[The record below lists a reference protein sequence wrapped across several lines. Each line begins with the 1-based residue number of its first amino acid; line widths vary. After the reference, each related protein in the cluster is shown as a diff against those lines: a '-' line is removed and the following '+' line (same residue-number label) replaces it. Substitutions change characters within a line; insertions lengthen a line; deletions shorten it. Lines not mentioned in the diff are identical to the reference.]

1 MKKKAKKDYCI
12 YDCTVSAKLKME
24 KNFRTIQA
32 KAYLEG
38 TDPRAYS
45 LWDVE
50 RACFTSISKQLGIRE
65 SQIEKIQLIHYSFWG
80 WTTM

>member
-12 YDCTVSAKLKME
+12 YDCIVNTKLKKE
-24 KNFRTIQA
+24 KGFRVLSV

-38 TDPRAYS
+38 TNPNANS

-50 RACFTSISKQLGIRE
+50 RACVPSISKQLGIRE
-65 SQIEKIQLIHYSFWG
+65 SQIEKTELIHYSFWG